1 MSMHT
6 HLKSARL
13 TGSNSTNNIVNRRYL
28 FTHIDHVY
36 TSDPHDAY
44 TFNLKS
50 ARRTG
55 SNSTNDTNMLQKLI
69 FLKAK
74 SARIAIDT
82 TSQIGGIWPPRKLS
96 NPFGKTEIMLFLC
109 SIQSLGNKWKTTVN
123 MSDIM

>member
-1 MSMHT
+1 MSMYT

-13 TGSNSTNNIVNRRYL
+13 TGSKSTNNIVNLRYL

-55 SNSTNDTNMLQKLI
+55 SNSTNDTNIHQKLI

-109 SIQSLGNKWKTTVN
+109 SIQSMENYCKYVRY
-123 MSDIM
+123 

>member
-13 TGSNSTNNIVNRRYL
+13 TGSNSTNNTVNQRYL

-74 SARIAIDT
+74 SAQIAIDT
-82 TSQIGGIWPPRKLS
+82 TSQIGGIWKH
-96 NPFGKTEIMLFLC
+96 
-109 SIQSLGNKWKTTVN
+109 
-123 MSDIM
+123 